1 MIINIKTIDDEY
13 ILTLHNIYYTHIY
26 IAILGG
32 YREALF
38 SLKYYI
44 YWGFKWIMKVC

>member
-1 MIINIKTIDDEY
+1 MIININTIDTDY
-13 ILTLHNIYYTHIY
+13 IKTLHNIYYTHIY

-38 SLKYYI
+38 SLKYCI
-44 YWGFKWIMKVC
+44 YWGFKGIMKVC